1 MDDLMDLMIADESPS
16 EISDAIK
23 AALFSKAAERI
34 EFAKPYVANAMFGF
48 NTDDEEGEEET
59 SAEYEQEV
67 GEIDDELETEEDE

>member
-1 MDDLMDLMIADESPS
+1 MDLMIADESPS

-23 AALFSKAAERI
+23 SALFAKAAERI

-48 NTDDEEGEEET
+48 NDEEET
-59 SAEYEQEV
+59 SAEYEQEI